1 MDIDNQP
8 IRIRVNNFNYEHF
21 KSIGYDVPLNTYIDI
36 KAKELPYGAGTKI
49 KVQCDYCGKIFEK
62 SYRRY
67 LETKDDICCYDC
79 KTYKMIKSSL
89 RKYGNKCSL
98 RNPEIERKMI
108 ENNNKKFGC
117 DFPLQNKEIWE
128 KTHSSY
134 LQNHSGD
141 EVLTSKNQSI
151 IAKLYDAKLN
161 VPIGIYFAD
170 MLLNDNII
178 IEYDGT
184 GHDLNV
190 RLGGISQEELVQK
203 ENKRNKYMLSMG
215 YKVARIVH
223 NKEIL
228 PNRDVLLKLK
238 DKILYDLSEKHF
250 VIYDLCEFESQID

>member
-1 MDIDNQP
+1 
-8 IRIRVNNFNYEHF
+8 
-21 KSIGYDVPLNTYIDI
+21 
-36 KAKELPYGAGTKI
+36 
-49 KVQCDYCGKIFEK
+49 
-62 SYRRY
+62 
-67 LETKDDICCYDC
+67 
-79 KTYKMIKSSL
+79 
-89 RKYGNKCSL
+89 
-98 RNPEIERKMI
+98 
-108 ENNNKKFGC
+108 
-117 DFPLQNKEIWE
+117 
-128 KTHSSY
+128 
-134 LQNHSGD
+134 
-141 EVLTSKNQSI
+141 
-151 IAKLYDAKLN
+151 
-161 VPIGIYFAD
+161 

-190 RLGGISQEELVQK
+190 RLGGISQEEFVQK